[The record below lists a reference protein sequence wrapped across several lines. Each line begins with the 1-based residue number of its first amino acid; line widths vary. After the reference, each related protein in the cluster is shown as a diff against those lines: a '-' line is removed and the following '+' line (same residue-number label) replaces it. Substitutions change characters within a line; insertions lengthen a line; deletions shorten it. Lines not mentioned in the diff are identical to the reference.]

1 MSASAPVL
9 KTPIAIPDS
18 PSRTAKNTNELTV
31 VIRKQAA
38 AKSVRP
44 AMIVRR
50 RPMLS
55 ASCPST
61 NAATAMP
68 PIVAYWKL
76 PAAVNERRNVL
87 TTSGMMM
94 PTESVVIANIA
105 NIA

>member
-18 PSRTAKNTNELTV
+18 PSRAAKNTNESPA

-50 RPMLS
+50 RPMRS
-55 ASCPST
+55 ASCPSS
-61 NAATAMP
+61 NAATAIP

-76 PAAVNERRNVL
+76 PAAVNDRRKVRM
-87 TTSGMMM
+87 TSGMMT